1 MVCSRGWIWK
11 VIGGGAGMNMI
22 NRYKLKRIHKNI
34 LKAKHDMVSENT
46 YIHTCVSTHVHT
58 HIHAQFSCLLSFS
71 LLRISQMVN
80 LLFSKSHFF
89 PKISILL

>member
-1 MVCSRGWIWK
+1 
-11 VIGGGAGMNMI
+11 MNMI

-71 LLRISQMVN
+71 LLRIFTNGKFIVFKIS
-80 LLFSKSHFF
+80 FF
-89 PKISILL
+89 PQNLNSFIGY